1 MNIFLTRK
9 DYYKAIQDLDDDLLK
24 SQILLIRSILQISE
38 LKKKERENILQKL
51 SPAAQYY
58 IDKVE
63 FLSFLGYI
71 CCLEY
76 EYRFSEH
83 PLKKYFKNYCDI
95 YNVSLFLQPNIDLY
109 FERKEFGNIN
119 KSGTIKG
126 AENLMRRQLF
136 WKWKNYSNPPRW
148 TKREKPSW
156 AYNLIEKDSPAK

>member
-24 SQILLIRSILQISE
+24 SQILLIRSILQISA
-38 LKKKERENILQKL
+38 LKKKEKDDILNEL
-51 SPAAQYY
+51 SPTAQYY
-58 IDKVE
+58 SDKEE

-76 EYRFSEH
+76 EYRFSTH
-83 PLKKYFKNYCDI
+83 PFKTYFKNNCELRD
-95 YNVSLFLQPNIDLY
+95 VSLFNPPVVLPY
-109 FERKEFGNIN
+109 FERNEFGNLK

-126 AENLMRRQLF
+126 AEKLMRRQLF
-136 WKWKNYSNPPRW
+136 WKWKNYSNPPKW

-156 AYNLIEKDSPAK
+156 AYNLIEKDSPTK